1 MAEADLCH
9 ASGRIH
15 RIRRRVQV
23 KIFFLNA
30 GFPGRRIKIF
40 SFQLK
45 MTEQRKNLAVYKY
58 SVLNRVHKQAS
69 GRLAD
74 LSVKAIGPS

>member
-1 MAEADLCH
+1 
-9 ASGRIH
+9 
-15 RIRRRVQV
+15 
-23 KIFFLNA
+23 
-30 GFPGRRIKIF
+30 
-40 SFQLK
+40 